1 MVGDRAEHYAHLCL
15 RLTGCIVAIGH
26 HAGFHGAAHHTA
38 THTVAQAL
46 RLLENFLQH
55 EVRETALLNL
65 AEIDIH
71 GLNLRV
77 ELYVLDIHH
86 LQFLSETHHGDV
98 AILQVNYL
106 VGIFDDR
113 AGIRTE
119 IELSVLAN
127 THYQRALLAGSD
139 NLVRVALVE
148 NSDGVSANHL
158 TERNLNG
165 GQQIKFLLHLDVF
178 NELYEHLSI
187 GLALEL
193 HTLCHQVLLDIG
205 IVLDNTIMNHGKVLA

>member
-1 MVGDRAEHYAHLCL
+1 MVGDRAEHYSHLCL
-15 RLTGCIVAIGH
+15 RLAGCIVAVGH
-26 HAGFHGAAHHTA
+26 HTGFHGAAHHTA
-38 THTVAQAL
+38 THTVAQTL
-46 RLLENFLQH
+46 RLLEDFLQH

-65 AEIDIH
+65 TEVDIH
-71 GLNLRV
+71 GLHLRV
-77 ELYVLDIHH
+77 ELYVLDVHH

-98 AILQVNYL
+98 AILQVNHL

-113 AGIRTE
+113 TGIRTE

-127 THYQRALLAGSD
+127 THHQRALLAGSD

-165 GQQIKFLLHLDVF
+165 GQQIKILLHLDVF

-193 HTLCHQVLLDIG
+193 HTLCHQVLLDVG